1 MSCLTEAVSLV
12 HGWQKLSSCRQH
24 QKRPV
29 CLFRGATAISES
41 LKAARELC
49 SKSGRKLPE
58 PKFRS
63 RQTLATRALSDGGRG
78 LFRRPMGLVTDLR
91 TR

>member
-1 MSCLTEAVSLV
+1 MSCLTEVSLV
-12 HGWQKLSSCRQH
+12 HGWQQLSSCRQH

-29 CLFRGATAISES
+29 CLFRAATAISES
-41 LKAARELC
+41 LKARELC

-91 TR
+91 IR